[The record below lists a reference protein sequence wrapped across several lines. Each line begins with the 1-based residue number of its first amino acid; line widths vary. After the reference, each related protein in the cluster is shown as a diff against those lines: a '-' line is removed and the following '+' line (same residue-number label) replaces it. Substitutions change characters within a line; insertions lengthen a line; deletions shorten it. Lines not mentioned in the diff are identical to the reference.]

1 MDMFDLLQEKIAE
14 KVVLTGDELAY
25 CKTVFI
31 PKKLRKRQY
40 LLQEGDACKY
50 QAFVVKGIL
59 RSYTIDEK
67 GTEHILQFAP
77 EGWWITD
84 LYSYLT
90 GEPSNF
96 TIDALED
103 AELLL
108 ITRTEWEELMRKV
121 PKLEHYF
128 RVLIQNHLIATQR
141 RLLQTLSQ
149 TAEEKYVKFA
159 QTYPD
164 CLQRVPQHMIA
175 SYLGITRET
184 LSRLRK
190 QMAVRK

>member
-14 KVVLTGDELAY
+14 KVVLTDDELAY